1 MIYKTVKCAY
11 CNKEIHVLEQYTRK
25 TMFCTLACLEQNKTQ
40 ENFIKRNVAIIARV
54 H

>member
-1 MIYKTVKCAY
+1 MIYKTVKCAF
-11 CNKEIHVLEQYTRK
+11 CNKEIHVLEQYARK

-40 ENFIKRNVAIIARV
+40 DNYVKRQEAIIAQV